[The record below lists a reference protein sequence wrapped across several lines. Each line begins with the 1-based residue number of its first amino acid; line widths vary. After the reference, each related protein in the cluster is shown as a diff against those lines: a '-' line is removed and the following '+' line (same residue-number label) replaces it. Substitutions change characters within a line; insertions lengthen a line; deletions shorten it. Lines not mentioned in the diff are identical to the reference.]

1 MLVNKTA
8 IVRTYNQDGSIDRE
22 WTVNIISET
31 YWFYVISVNRESVWY
46 RKFNGT
52 CYTHRADVAGKMDIT
67 SIKDVAP

>member
-8 IVRTYNQDGSIDRE
+8 IVRTFNQDGSIDRE

-46 RKFNGT
+46 RKFSGI
-52 CYTHRADVAGKMDIT
+52 CYAGSPDVFGRMDIT